1 MQLSGSAL
9 FLAILAFLA
18 SSDVS
23 NAVPMLSTAA
33 AAAKSAGTPALARGA
48 SYLAVVPKLTVCNPI
63 ETKKGNRYVVVKIGD
78 AKSDKRVDQYKG
90 YNTETQIAYNDS
102 DGEEKGNGKKLEN
115 ETLKK
120 IANAHRT
127 DQTEWYRI
135 WVDKAKNQ
143 DTCTELEAL
152 LKKYPDFKL
161 NEESGLTSAATA
173 IKTALEKI
181 AVPKPADEE

>member
-1 MQLSGSAL
+1 
-9 FLAILAFLA
+9 
-18 SSDVS
+18 
-23 NAVPMLSTAA
+23 MLKAGAGAGA
-33 AAAKSAGTPALARGA
+33 AAAKTPALARAA
-48 SYLAVVPKLTVCNPI
+48 SYLAVVPKLTVCRPI

-135 WVDKAKNQ
+135 WVDKTKTTE
-143 DTCTELEAL
+143 TCTKLEKL
-152 LKKYPDFKL
+152 LQEYPGFKL
-161 NEESGLTSAATA
+161 NEQTGLTTAAA
-173 IKTALEKI
+173 EIKKALEEVAI
-181 AVPKPADEE
+181 AKPADETE